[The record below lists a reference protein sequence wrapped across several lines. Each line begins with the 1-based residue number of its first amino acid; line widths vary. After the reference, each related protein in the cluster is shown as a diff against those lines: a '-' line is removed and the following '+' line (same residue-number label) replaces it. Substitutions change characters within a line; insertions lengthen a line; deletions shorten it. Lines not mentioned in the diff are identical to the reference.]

1 METIFFVTVC
11 AISFYIS
18 RQVCHFGDLKGT
30 YHAFLN
36 ITTFFCSVLYSCLW
50 L

>member
-1 METIFFVTVC
+1 MKTILFVTVW

-18 RQVCHFGDLKGT
+18 RQVCHFGDLKWP
-30 YHAFLN
+30 HHVFLN
-36 ITTFFCSVLYSCLW
+36 ITFLCSVLYSCLW